1 MEQPRHVCR
10 VLVVDDDANVRD
22 IVAGTLG
29 LEGYRVA
36 TADSGAIAL
45 PFVAADLPQIIV
57 LDMQMPGLSG
67 WDLAEAL
74 KEGGITIPI
83 LVLTAAH
90 DPEAVARE
98 IGAAD
103 WLAKPFDLVDLLAKV
118 ERICAEA

>member
-1 MEQPRHVCR
+1 MAQPRHVCR

-22 IVAGTLG
+22 VVAGTLG

-36 TADSGAIAL
+36 TADSGATAL
-45 PFVAADLPQIIV
+45 PFVAAEPPQIIV

-103 WLAKPFDLVDLLAKV
+103 WLAKPFDVVDLLAKV
-118 ERICAEA
+118 ERLCVDA